1 MGRVLVLGSLNVD
14 LVTSVERHPRPG
26 ETVLGD
32 GLSRLAGGKGANQA
46 VAARAAGVEVT
57 MVGCVGADAG
67 GAAYRKRLAGRG
79 IDVAHVRTVSG
90 EPTGTALIAVSDDA
104 ENAIIVVP
112 GANAALDDRE
122 VEAVES
128 LTVGDVLLLQL
139 EVPLPVVCRAASS
152 GGRTGRARRHQHR
165 PVCRPPGRCHRPRR
179 SGHRQR
185 ARGGGARRV
194 RRSAGLPA
202 GHLWRQW
209 HELERSDLV
218 GAVGPA
224 PSGARHHRRR
234 ATLSVVPSPL
244 RWPSVTTRVTP
255 WMPRWPRVLPPSG
268 GWGPRPTRSCE
279 PQAVRAPRSGRV
291 HDEDDAIARDPG
303 EHDRGLLT
311 VPGAG
316 ADPQLPA
323 QGGIIDAACA
333 LLDRQPGDA
342 SVAQPATQ

>member
-139 EVPLPVVCRAASS
+139 EVPLPVVCRAARRAAARGVRVVINIAPYAALPADVIALADPVIANEHEAVALAES
-152 GGRTGRARRHQHR
+152 GAVPGSLLVTYGANGTSWNGRTWSAHSVPRHQ
-165 PVCRPPGRCHRPRR
+165 VLDTTGAGDAFCGVLAAALAL
-179 SGHRQR
+179 GHDESH
-185 ARGGGARRV
+185 AMDAALAAGAAAVRRV
-194 RRSAGLPA
+194 
-202 GHLWRQW
+202 
-209 HELERSDLV
+209 
-218 GAVGPA
+218 GA
-224 PSGARHHRRR
+224 
-234 ATLSVVPSPL
+234 
-244 RWPSVTTRVTP
+244 
-255 WMPRWPRVLPPSG
+255 
-268 GWGPRPTRSCE
+268 
-279 PQAVRAPRSGRV
+279 Q
-291 HDEDDAIARDPG
+291 
-303 EHDRGLLT
+303 
-311 VPGAG
+311 
-316 ADPQLPA
+316 ADPEL
-323 QGGIIDAACA
+323 
-333 LLDRQPGDA
+333 
-342 SVAQPATQ
+342 

>member
-67 GAAYRKRLAGRG
+67 GAAYRKRLADRG

-139 EVPLPVVCRAASS
+139 EVPLPVVCRAARRAAARGVRVVINIAPYAALPADVIALADPVIANEHEAVALAES
-152 GGRTGRARRHQHR
+152 GAVPGSLLVTYGANGTSWNGRTWSAHSVPRHQ
-165 PVCRPPGRCHRPRR
+165 VLDTTGAGDAFCGALAAALAL
-179 SGHRQR
+179 GHDESH
-185 ARGGGARRV
+185 AMDAALAAGAAAVRRV
-194 RRSAGLPA
+194 
-202 GHLWRQW
+202 
-209 HELERSDLV
+209 
-218 GAVGPA
+218 GA
-224 PSGARHHRRR
+224 
-234 ATLSVVPSPL
+234 
-244 RWPSVTTRVTP
+244 
-255 WMPRWPRVLPPSG
+255 
-268 GWGPRPTRSCE
+268 
-279 PQAVRAPRSGRV
+279 Q
-291 HDEDDAIARDPG
+291 
-303 EHDRGLLT
+303 
-311 VPGAG
+311 
-316 ADPQLPA
+316 ADPEL
-323 QGGIIDAACA
+323 
-333 LLDRQPGDA
+333 
-342 SVAQPATQ
+342 

>member
-139 EVPLPVVCRAASS
+139 EVPLPVVCRAGRRAAARGVRVVINIAPYAALPADVIALADPVIANEHEAVALAES
-152 GGRTGRARRHQHR
+152 GAVPGSLLVTYGANGTSWNGRTWSAQSVPRHQ
-165 PVCRPPGRCHRPRR
+165 VLDTTGAGDAFCGVLAAALAL
-179 SGHRQR
+179 GHDESH
-185 ARGGGARRV
+185 AMDAALAAGAAAV
-194 RRSAGLPA
+194 RR
-202 GHLWRQW
+202 
-209 HELERSDLV
+209 
-218 GAVGPA
+218 
-224 PSGARHHRRR
+224 
-234 ATLSVVPSPL
+234 
-244 RWPSVTTRVTP
+244 
-255 WMPRWPRVLPPSG
+255 
-268 GWGPRPTRSCE
+268 
-279 PQAVRAPRSGRV
+279 
-291 HDEDDAIARDPG
+291 
-303 EHDRGLLT
+303 
-311 VPGAG
+311 AG
-316 ADPQLPA
+316 AQADPEL
-323 QGGIIDAACA
+323 
-333 LLDRQPGDA
+333 
-342 SVAQPATQ
+342 

>member
-139 EVPLPVVCRAASS
+139 EVPLPVVCRAARRAAARGVRVVINIAPYAALPADVIALADPVIANEHEAVALAES
-152 GGRTGRARRHQHR
+152 GAVPGSLLVTYGANGTSWNGRTWSAQSVPRHQ
-165 PVCRPPGRCHRPRR
+165 VLDTTGAGDAFCGALAAALAL
-179 SGHRQR
+179 GHDESH
-185 ARGGGARRV
+185 AMDAALAAGASAVRRV
-194 RRSAGLPA
+194 
-202 GHLWRQW
+202 
-209 HELERSDLV
+209 
-218 GAVGPA
+218 GA
-224 PSGARHHRRR
+224 
-234 ATLSVVPSPL
+234 
-244 RWPSVTTRVTP
+244 
-255 WMPRWPRVLPPSG
+255 
-268 GWGPRPTRSCE
+268 
-279 PQAVRAPRSGRV
+279 Q
-291 HDEDDAIARDPG
+291 
-303 EHDRGLLT
+303 
-311 VPGAG
+311 
-316 ADPQLPA
+316 ADPEL
-323 QGGIIDAACA
+323 
-333 LLDRQPGDA
+333 
-342 SVAQPATQ
+342 

>member
-139 EVPLPVVCRAASS
+139 EVPLPVVCRAARRAAARGVRVVINIAPYAALPADVIALADPVIANEHEAVALAES
-152 GGRTGRARRHQHR
+152 GAVPGSLLVTYGANGTSWNGRTWSAQSVPRHQ
-165 PVCRPPGRCHRPRR
+165 VLDTTGAGDAFCGALAAALAL
-179 SGHRQR
+179 GHHESH
-185 ARGGGARRV
+185 AMDAALAAGASAVRRV
-194 RRSAGLPA
+194 
-202 GHLWRQW
+202 
-209 HELERSDLV
+209 
-218 GAVGPA
+218 GA
-224 PSGARHHRRR
+224 
-234 ATLSVVPSPL
+234 
-244 RWPSVTTRVTP
+244 
-255 WMPRWPRVLPPSG
+255 
-268 GWGPRPTRSCE
+268 
-279 PQAVRAPRSGRV
+279 Q
-291 HDEDDAIARDPG
+291 
-303 EHDRGLLT
+303 
-311 VPGAG
+311 
-316 ADPQLPA
+316 ADPEL
-323 QGGIIDAACA
+323 
-333 LLDRQPGDA
+333 
-342 SVAQPATQ
+342 

>member
-67 GAAYRKRLAGRG
+67 GAAYRKRLAGGG
-79 IDVAHVRTVSG
+79 IDVAHVRTASG

-139 EVPLPVVCRAASS
+139 EVPLPVVCRAARRAAARGVRVVINIAPYAALPADVIALADPVIANEHEAVALAES
-152 GGRTGRARRHQHR
+152 GAVPGSLLVTYGANGTSWNGRTWSAHSVPRHQ
-165 PVCRPPGRCHRPRR
+165 VLDTTGAGDAFCGALAAALAL
-179 SGHRQR
+179 GHDESH
-185 ARGGGARRV
+185 AMDAALAAGAAAVRRV
-194 RRSAGLPA
+194 
-202 GHLWRQW
+202 
-209 HELERSDLV
+209 
-218 GAVGPA
+218 GA
-224 PSGARHHRRR
+224 
-234 ATLSVVPSPL
+234 
-244 RWPSVTTRVTP
+244 
-255 WMPRWPRVLPPSG
+255 
-268 GWGPRPTRSCE
+268 
-279 PQAVRAPRSGRV
+279 Q
-291 HDEDDAIARDPG
+291 
-303 EHDRGLLT
+303 
-311 VPGAG
+311 
-316 ADPQLPA
+316 ADPEL
-323 QGGIIDAACA
+323 
-333 LLDRQPGDA
+333 
-342 SVAQPATQ
+342 

>member
-139 EVPLPVVCRAASS
+139 EVPLPVVCRAARRAAARGVRVVINIAPYAALPADVIALADPVIANEHEAVALAES
-152 GGRTGRARRHQHR
+152 GAVPGSLLVTYGANGTSWNGRTWSAHSVPRHQ
-165 PVCRPPGRCHRPRR
+165 VLDTTGAGDAFCGALAAALAL
-179 SGHRQR
+179 GHDESH
-185 ARGGGARRV
+185 AMDAALAAGAAAVRRV
-194 RRSAGLPA
+194 
-202 GHLWRQW
+202 
-209 HELERSDLV
+209 
-218 GAVGPA
+218 GA
-224 PSGARHHRRR
+224 
-234 ATLSVVPSPL
+234 
-244 RWPSVTTRVTP
+244 
-255 WMPRWPRVLPPSG
+255 
-268 GWGPRPTRSCE
+268 
-279 PQAVRAPRSGRV
+279 Q
-291 HDEDDAIARDPG
+291 
-303 EHDRGLLT
+303 
-311 VPGAG
+311 
-316 ADPQLPA
+316 ADPEL
-323 QGGIIDAACA
+323 
-333 LLDRQPGDA
+333 
-342 SVAQPATQ
+342 